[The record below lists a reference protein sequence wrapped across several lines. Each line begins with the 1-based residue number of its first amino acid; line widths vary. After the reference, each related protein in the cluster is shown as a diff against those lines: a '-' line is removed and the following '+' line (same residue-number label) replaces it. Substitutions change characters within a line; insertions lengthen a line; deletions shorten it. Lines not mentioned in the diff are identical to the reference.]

1 MHHSMNNV
9 VMVRLKILRGKRNT
23 SIELVPLYE
32 FRLFLNSMSI
42 KHKIL
47 DGIKQVQVGAAKIEG
62 IKVVS

>member
-32 FRLFLNSMSI
+32 FRLFLNSMSV